1 MPSCQQVICTA
12 RDSITWCVVHIPA
25 DKVVVSTR
33 TRPRAVGMD
42 AWYHG
47 RDARALKAAA
57 SCVGWCGSDRDR
69 SLSPRAAW
77 LQKSVFE
84 VLVKAEAASDDPTPA
99 ERSDCGVIS
108 GRYDVSHDFRSA
120 LERRAPPM
128 PLNTVYGPVS
138 IITSEVACG

>member
-1 MPSCQQVICTA
+1 
-12 RDSITWCVVHIPA
+12 
-25 DKVVVSTR
+25 
-33 TRPRAVGMD
+33 MD

-69 SLSPRAAW
+69 SLSPRTAW